1 MKSIVK
7 IGLLLMLFAPFLG
20 QSQCRGYAKRKC
32 RPELKDYTHDGKMN
46 FAQLFPGDKAEIML
60 TFFKGEKYRLLVC
73 ADDTFV
79 GTTYKIYDSSKN
91 MVFDSEKSG
100 KDFFDFKVA
109 TTQQLIVEIK
119 IPQEGNES
127 SNEFEITGC
136 VAVMV
141 GLK

>member
-1 MKSIVK
+1 MKNIVK
-7 IGLLLMLFAPFLG
+7 IALLLMLFAPFIG

-32 RPELKDYTHDGKMN
+32 RPELGEYTHDGKMN

-60 TFFKGEKYRLLVC
+60 TFFKGQKYRLLVC
-73 ADDTFV
+73 ADDTFQ
-79 GTTYKIYDSSKN
+79 GTKFKVYDSSKN
-91 MVFDSEKSG
+91 LVFDSEKS
-100 KDFFDFKVA
+100 DSDAFDFKVA
-109 TTQQLIVEIK
+109 TTQQLVVEIK
-119 IPQEGNES
+119 IPAEGNES